1 MMRMPDALP
10 MHLMLAMMQSGILPN
25 AYTPWSA
32 NFASFMPEWMRPK
45 SPLEQASEQ
54 MQNLW
59 QKASEPWTNLSE
71 QMQNAFSQSEKPQ
84 PELSNPWAS
93 WMPQGNPSPN
103 RGEDG
108 RGAPFG
114 NLFAQQRPHPNPPPN
129 GEGTF
134 EHASTNWTSFASDF
148 FDVDFVNSLSAEAYN
163 RSTGFL
169 QGMQAYLASDYE
181 RPPKNYD
188 VIWSRGSAQLFDCA
202 PDAVDAV
209 AVLCVPSLINTSTV
223 LDLYPEVSFVDF
235 LKARGFRPLILD
247 WGSPNADECDFS
259 MADYISFYALDAL
272 HSLRE
277 QHDGPIALLGYC
289 MGGIFTTAMAQL
301 AAKEVDALILLATPW
316 DFSAPD
322 TPTVLLAPSTH
333 ATLRQ
338 WITTQYPVQPVVT
351 QTIFHLIDPWRVQE
365 KFSRYPFLSE
375 KEKTHFLAV
384 EQWVNDGV
392 PLANKVAEECFVDWP
407 QGNILA
413 KHQWKIGR
421 RWIEPSEITCPTL
434 AVIPTKDA
442 IVPKGC
448 ALPLS
453 KLIKRCSVIY
463 PECGHVS
470 MVVGKNAKAQ
480 MWEPVAKWL
489 EGKF

>member
-25 AYTPWSA
+25 VSMPWSA
-32 NFASFMPEWMRPK
+32 NYAAFMPDWMRPK

-54 MQNLW
+54 LQNLW
-59 QKASEPWTNLSE
+59 QNASQPWATLSE
-71 QMQNAFSQSEKPQ
+71 QMLGAFQQNANPKEKTSAKS
-84 PELSNPWAS
+84 SNPTDFYA
-93 WMPQGNPSPN
+93 
-103 RGEDG
+103 
-108 RGAPFG
+108 
-114 NLFAQQRPHPNPPPN
+114 
-129 GEGTF
+129 
-134 EHASTNWTSFASDF
+134 DF
-148 FDVDFVNSLSAEAYN
+148 FNPEFLSSVSREAYN

-169 QGMQAYLASDYE
+169 QGIQAYLASDYE
-181 RPPKNYD
+181 RPEKEYD
-188 VIWSRGSAQLFDCA
+188 MIWSRGSAQLFDCA

-209 AVLCVPSLINTSTV
+209 AVLCIPSLINTSSV
-223 LDLYPEVSFVDF
+223 LDLYPEVSFVDY

-247 WGSPNADECDFS
+247 WGSPNADECDFA

-272 HSLRE
+272 HALRE

-289 MGGIFTTAMAQL
+289 MGGIFATAMAQL
-301 AAKEVDALILLATPW
+301 AAREVDALILLATPW
-316 DFSAPD
+316 DFAAPD
-322 TPTVLLAPSTH
+322 TPTVLLAPATQT
-333 ATLRQ
+333 TLRQ
-338 WITTQYPVQPVVT
+338 WIGTQNPVQPVVT
-351 QTIFHLIDPWRVQE
+351 QTVFHLIDPWRVQE

-375 KEKTHFLAV
+375 AEKTHFLAV

-421 RWIEPSEITCPTL
+421 RWIEPAEIICPSL
-434 AVIPTKDA
+434 VVIPTKDA
-442 IVPKGC
+442 IVPRGC
-448 ALPLS
+448 AEPLS

>member
-25 AYTPWSA
+25 ASMPWSA
-32 NFASFMPEWMRPK
+32 NYAAFMPDWMRPK

-54 MQNLW
+54 LQQLW
-59 QKASEPWTNLSE
+59 QSASQPWADLSE
-71 QMQNAFSQSEKPQ
+71 QMLGAFSQSQHEKNESSSRRTTGSRFESAPKEAG
-84 PELSNPWAS
+84 P
-93 WMPQGNPSPN
+93 
-103 RGEDG
+103 RGKHGVTEG
-108 RGAPFG
+108 MFG
-114 NLFAQQRPHPNPPPN
+114 
-129 GEGTF
+129 
-134 EHASTNWTSFASDF
+134 DF
-148 FDVDFVNSLSAEAYN
+148 FADFFNPEFLSSVSSEAYN

-169 QGMQAYLASDYE
+169 QGIQAYLASDYE
-181 RPPKNYD
+181 RPKKEYD
-188 VIWSRGSAQLFDCA
+188 VIWHRGSAQLFDCA

-209 AVLCVPSLINTSTV
+209 AVLCIPSLINTSSV
-223 LDLYPEVSFVDF
+223 LDLYPEVSFVDY

-247 WGSPNADECDFS
+247 WGSPNADECDFA

-272 HSLRE
+272 HALRE

-289 MGGIFTTAMAQL
+289 MGGIFATAMAQL
-301 AAKEVDALILLATPW
+301 AAREVDALILLATPW
-316 DFSAPD
+316 DFAAPD
-322 TPTVLLAPSTH
+322 TPTVLLAPATQ

-338 WITTQYPVQPVVT
+338 WIATQTPVQPVVT
-351 QTIFHLIDPWRVQE
+351 QTVFHLIDPWRVQE

-375 KEKTHFLAV
+375 AEKTHFLAV

-413 KHQWKIGR
+413 RHQWKIGR
-421 RWIEPSEITCPTL
+421 RWIEPAEITCPSL
-434 AVIPTKDA
+434 VVIPTKDA
-442 IVPKGC
+442 IVPRGC
-448 ALPLS
+448 AEPLS
-453 KLIKRCSVIY
+453 KLITRCSVIY

-470 MVVGKNAKAQ
+470 MVVGKNARTQ

>member
-25 AYTPWSA
+25 VYTPWSSSST
-32 NFASFMPEWMRPK
+32 NWGNNMASFMPDWMRPK
-45 SPLEQASEQ
+45 SPLEQANEQ

-59 QKASEPWTNLSE
+59 QQSSDAWLSLVPQVASQKQKPEP
-71 QMQNAFSQSEKPQ
+71 EKNN
-84 PELSNPWAS
+84 EGFDW
-93 WMPQGNPSPN
+93 GN
-103 RGEDG
+103 
-108 RGAPFG
+108 
-114 NLFAQQRPHPNPPPN
+114 FAQ
-129 GEGTF
+129 
-134 EHASTNWTSFASDF
+134 DF
-148 FDVDFVNSLSAEAYN
+148 FNPEFLTSLGTEAYN

-169 QGMQAYLASDYE
+169 QGIQAYLASDYE
-181 RPPKNYD
+181 RPKKEYD
-188 VIWSRGSAQLFDCA
+188 AIWERGSAKLYDCA
-202 PDAVDAV
+202 PDKTDAV
-209 AVLCVPSLINTSTV
+209 AVLCVPSLINQSTV
-223 LDLYPEVSFVDF
+223 LDLYPDVSFVDF
-235 LKARGFRPLILD
+235 LRSRGFRPLILD
-247 WGSPNADECDFS
+247 WGSPNDDECDFA

-316 DFSAPD
+316 DFSAKD
-322 TPTVLLAPSTH
+322 TPTILLAPSTQ

-338 WITTQYPVQPVVT
+338 WINTQYPVQPVVT
-351 QTIFHLIDPWRVQE
+351 QTVFHLIDPWRVQE
-365 KFSRYPFLSE
+365 KFSRYPFLTDTE
-375 KEKTHFLAV
+375 KNHFLAV

-421 RWIEPSEITCPTL
+421 RWIEPETITCPTL

-448 ALPLS
+448 ALPLT
-453 KLIKRCSVIY
+453 KLIKKCDVIT

-470 MVVGKNAKAQ
+470 MVVGKNARKE

-489 EGKF
+489 DAKF